1 MLDHI
6 LSSKGEAW
14 MNKKVIIGLGI
25 GCAVLCIASIIIILI
40 AGGGRLREFFLREP
54 ENVSI
59 SVDTPVQVTKDESV
73 IIEVQVE
80 NTATK
85 PQLLHSI
92 DISSEYLA
100 GIAMKEAEPPFV
112 ESFPNPPVEIQTYR
126 FMQEISP
133 GTTLVVQFFGVAVK
147 TGDFS
152 GNIDVCINSG
162 HICTT
167 TFTIRTVVEE

>member
-1 MLDHI
+1 
-6 LSSKGEAW
+6 
-14 MNKKVIIGLGI
+14 MNKKLLIGLGI
-25 GCAVLCIASIIIILI
+25 GCAVLCVGSVIITVI
-40 AGGGRLREFFLREP
+40 AGGAFINWGLREP
-54 ENVSI
+54 ENVLI
-59 SVDTPVQVTKDESV
+59 NVDTPLQVTKGESV

-85 PQLLHSI
+85 PQLLDSI

-100 GIAMKEAEPPFV
+100 GIAIKEAEPPFV

-167 TFTIRTVVEE
+167 TFTIRTVV

>member
-1 MLDHI
+1 
-6 LSSKGEAW
+6 

-25 GCAVLCIASIIIILI
+25 GCAVLCVASIIIIVI
-40 AGGGRLREFFLREP
+40 AGGALIKWGLREP

-59 SVDTPVQVTKDESV
+59 GVDTPVQVTQDESV
-73 IIEVQVE
+73 TIKVQVE
-80 NTATK
+80 NTATE

-100 GIAMKEAEPPFV
+100 GIAVKEAEPPFV
-112 ESFPNPPVEIQTYR
+112 ESFSIPLVDMQSYTFE
-126 FMQEISP
+126 QEISP

-162 HICTT
+162 AICTT
-167 TFTIRTVVEE
+167 FTARTVVE

>member
-1 MLDHI
+1 
-6 LSSKGEAW
+6 

-40 AGGGRLREFFLREP
+40 AGGALIKWVLREP

-59 SVDTPVQVTKDESV
+59 SVDTRVQVTKDESI

-80 NTATK
+80 NTATE

-100 GIAMKEAEPPFV
+100 GIGIEEVEPPFV
-112 ESFPNPPVEIQTYR
+112 QSFQLPLSDIQSYI
-126 FMQEISP
+126 FEQEISP

-152 GNIDVCINSG
+152 GNLNVCINSG
-162 HICTT
+162 NICR
-167 TFTIRTVVEE
+167 TFSIRTVIEE

>member
-1 MLDHI
+1 
-6 LSSKGEAW
+6 
-14 MNKKVIIGLGI
+14 MNKKVNIGRGI

-40 AGGGRLREFFLREP
+40 AGGCRLREVFLTEP

-59 SVDTPVQVTKDESV
+59 SVDAPVQVTKDESV

-80 NTATK
+80 NTAIK
-85 PQLLHSI
+85 PQLLNSI

-100 GIAMKEAEPPFV
+100 GIAIIETEPPFV
-112 ESFPNPPVEIQTYR
+112 ESFLNPPVEIQTYK

-152 GNIDVCINSG
+152 GNIDICINSG
-162 HICTT
+162 SICTT